1 MNDLLYSK
9 NIERIEDRTLKV
21 GVLGL
26 GYVGLPLALE
36 FAKAGYETYGIDIDQ
51 QKVDTLYNC
60 QSYIHDI
67 SNEEV
72 NEVINNTFFPTSDVA
87 KINELDAVSICVPT
101 PLTKSYQPDMTYIQE
116 ACKSIRQYIKKGLII
131 ILESTTYPGTTEE
144 LFEKQLHEDGY
155 IAGKD
160 YFLCY
165 SPERVDPAN
174 ETYNTKN
181 TPKVMGGTTNK
192 CTDIGVLLYDQ
203 IIDTLIP
210 VSSPKVAEMS
220 KLLENTFRSVNIA
233 FVNEMALL
241 CDKLGIDIWET
252 IDAAATKPFGFMKFQ
267 PGPGIGGH
275 CIPLDPMYL
284 SYKAKESNFY
294 SRFIEVAQEINK
306 SMPSYVINKIGDG
319 LNEIT
324 KPIRGSRILLM
335 GMAYKQDT
343 NDVRESPGLEVYEL
357 LKEKGAIV
365 DFNDPHADYFYD
377 KYETKVFSK
386 PLIYESLQD
395 YDCVVLLTNHSVY
408 SYKDIIKNSRLI
420 IDTRNAF
427 KDYDDSKI
435 VRLGV
440 STNGEMMI
448 KAMAND

>member
-1 MNDLLYSK
+1 MERCIIMSNLLYSNNMEK
-9 NIERIEDRTLKV
+9 IEDRTLKV

-36 FAKAGYETYGIDIDQ
+36 FAKAGYETFGIDTDQ
-51 QKVDTLYNC
+51 EKVDLLLNSE
-60 QSYIHDI
+60 SYIHDI
-67 SNEEV
+67 INEEIKGV
-72 NEVINNTFFPTSDVA
+72 LNNKFFPTSDVS
-87 KINELDAVSICVPT
+87 KISELDAISICVPT
-101 PLTKSYQPDMTYIQE
+101 PLTKSYQPDMSYIGE
-116 ACKSIRQYIKKGLII
+116 ACNSIRQYINEGLII

-144 LFEKQLHEDGY
+144 LFEKKLSEDGY
-155 IAGKD
+155 IAGKE

-174 ETYNTKN
+174 KTYNTKN
-181 TPKVMGGTTNK
+181 TPKVLGGTTKK
-192 CTDIGVLLYDQ
+192 CMELGVALYDQ
-203 IIDTLIP
+203 IIDTLVP
-210 VSSPKVAEMS
+210 VSSTKVAEMS

-294 SRFIEVAQEINK
+294 SQFIEVAQEVNK
-306 SMPSYVINKIGDG
+306 SMPNYVINKISDG

-324 KPIRGSRILLM
+324 KPIRDSKILLM
-335 GMAYKQDT
+335 GMAYKPDT

-357 LKEKGAIV
+357 LKEKGAI
-365 DFNDPHADYFYD
+365 
-377 KYETKVFSK
+377 
-386 PLIYESLQD
+386 
-395 YDCVVLLTNHSVY
+395 
-408 SYKDIIKNSRLI
+408 
-420 IDTRNAF
+420 
-427 KDYDDSKI
+427 
-435 VRLGV
+435 
-440 STNGEMMI
+440 
-448 KAMAND
+448 